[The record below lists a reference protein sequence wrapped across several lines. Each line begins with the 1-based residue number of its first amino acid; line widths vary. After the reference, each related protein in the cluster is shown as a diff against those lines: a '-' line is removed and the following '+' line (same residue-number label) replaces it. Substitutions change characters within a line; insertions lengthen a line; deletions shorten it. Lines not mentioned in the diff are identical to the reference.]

1 MHYYEIDIFF
11 NKKNYEQLYNV
22 LYYNGIQHIL
32 EEDGFLKVYIE
43 DNLKWKIDELRNTL
57 TNTNIIPE
65 KDFVIKKVENKNWN
79 KEWEKTIEPVH
90 IKDKIVVYPSWKKN
104 KLKDTGDKILIE
116 IDPKMSFGTG
126 HNETTQIILEMMAEN
141 MTGNEKKLLDFGSGT
156 GILAIAASKM
166 GVDKVTAIEID
177 EDSIENAK
185 EYFKINETEDIKLL
199 KCDIKELKKSTFDV
213 ICANIISGV
222 IIENLEEIYS
232 RLIDNGKFFAT
243 GILKIEEQEVT
254 SKLENHNFEIIKKYY
269 KAEWLGI
276 YAVKKQPDSSN

>member
-22 LYYNGIQHIL
+22 LYYNGVQHIL
-32 EEDGFLKVYIE
+32 EEEGFLKIYIE
-43 DNLKWKIDELRNTL
+43 DNLKWKIEELRNTL

-79 KEWEKTIEPVH
+79 KEWEKTIEPVF
-90 IKDKIVVYPSWKKN
+90 IKDKIIVYPSWKKN
-104 KLKDTGDKILIE
+104 KLKDTKDKILIE

-141 MTGNEKKLLDFGSGT
+141 LDGKEKKLLDFGSGT
-156 GILAIAASKM
+156 GILAIAAAKM
-166 GVDKVTAIEID
+166 GIEKVTAIEID
-177 EDSIENAK
+177 EISIENAK
-185 EYFKINETEDIKLL
+185 EYFKINETEGIRLL
-199 KCDIKELKKSTFDV
+199 KSDIKELKKGNFDV

-222 IIENLEEIYS
+222 IIENLPEIYG
-232 RLIDNGKFFAT
+232 RLVNNGKFLAT
-243 GILKIEEQEVT
+243 GILKVEERDIT
-254 SKLENHNFEIIKKYY
+254 DKLENNNFEILKKYY

-276 YAVKKQPDSSN
+276 YAIKKQPDSSN

>member
-11 NKKNYEQLYNV
+11 NNKNYDQLYNV

-32 EEDGFLKVYIE
+32 EEEGFLKVYIE
-43 DNLKWKIDELRNTL
+43 DNLKWKIEELRNTL

-65 KDFVIKKVENKNWN
+65 KDFIVKKVENKNWN
-79 KEWEKTIEPVH
+79 KEWEKTIEPVL
-90 IKDKIVVYPSWKKN
+90 IKNKIIVYPSWKKA
-104 KLKDTGDKILIE
+104 KLKDTEGKILIE

-141 MTGNEKKLLDFGSGT
+141 LTGNEKKLLDFGSGT

-166 GVDKVTAIEID
+166 GIEKVTAIEID
-177 EDSIENAK
+177 DDSIENSK
-185 EYFKINETEDIKLL
+185 EYFKINETESIRLL
-199 KCDIKELKKSTFDV
+199 KCDIKELKKGNFDV

-222 IIENLEEIYS
+222 IIEYLDEIYS
-232 RLIDNGKFFAT
+232 RLVDRGKFFAT
-243 GILKIEEQEVT
+243 GILKIEERDMT
-254 SKLENHNFEIIKKYY
+254 DKLENNNFEILKKYY

-276 YAVKKQPDSSN
+276 YAIKKQPDSSN

>member
-22 LYYNGIQHIL
+22 LYYNGVQHIL
-32 EEDGFLKVYIE
+32 EEEGFLKIYIE
-43 DNLKWKIDELRNTL
+43 DNLKWKIEELRNTL

-79 KEWEKTIEPVH
+79 KEWEKTIEPVF
-90 IKDKIVVYPSWKKN
+90 IKNKIIVYPSWKKN
-104 KLKDTGDKILIE
+104 KLKDTKDKILIE

-141 MTGNEKKLLDFGSGT
+141 LDGKEKKLLDFGSGT
-156 GILAIAASKM
+156 GILAIAAAKM
-166 GVDKVTAIEID
+166 GIEKVTAIEID
-177 EDSIENAK
+177 EISIENAK
-185 EYFKINETEDIKLL
+185 EYFKINETENIRLL
-199 KCDIKELKKSTFDV
+199 KSDIKELKKGNFDV

-222 IIENLEEIYS
+222 IIENLPEIYG
-232 RLIDNGKFFAT
+232 RLVNNGKLFAT
-243 GILKIEEQEVT
+243 GILKVEERDIT
-254 SKLENHNFEIIKKYY
+254 DKLEKNDFEILKKYY

-276 YAVKKQPDSSN
+276 YAIKKQPDSSN

>member
-11 NKKNYEQLYNV
+11 NKKNYDQLYNV

-32 EEDGFLKVYIE
+32 EEEGFLKVYIE

-65 KDFVIKKVENKNWN
+65 KDFIVKKVENKNWN
-79 KEWEKTIEPVH
+79 KEWEKTIEPIH
-90 IKDKIVVYPSWKKN
+90 IKDRIIVYPSWKKA
-104 KLKDTGDKILIE
+104 KLKDTEGKILIE

-141 MTGNEKKLLDFGSGT
+141 LTGNEKKLLDFGSGT

-166 GVDKVTAIEID
+166 GIEKVTAIEID
-177 EDSIENAK
+177 DDSIENAK
-185 EYFKINETEDIKLL
+185 EYFKINETESIKLL
-199 KCDIKELKKSTFDV
+199 KCDIKELTKGTFDV

-222 IIENLEEIYS
+222 IIESLDEIYN
-232 RLIDNGKFFAT
+232 RLVDKGKFFAT
-243 GILKIEEQEVT
+243 GILKIEERDMT
-254 SKLENHNFEIIKKYY
+254 DKLENNNFEILKKYY

-276 YAVKKQPDSSN
+276 YAIKKQPDSSN

>member
-11 NKKNYEQLYNV
+11 NKKNYDQLYNV

-32 EEDGFLKVYIE
+32 EEEGFLKVYIE

-65 KDFVIKKVENKNWN
+65 KDFIVKKVENKNWN
-79 KEWEKTIEPVH
+79 KEWEKTIEPIH
-90 IKDKIVVYPSWKKN
+90 IKDRIIVYPSWKKA
-104 KLKDTGDKILIE
+104 KLKDTEGKILIE

-141 MTGNEKKLLDFGSGT
+141 LTGNEKKLLDFGSGT

-166 GVDKVTAIEID
+166 GIEKVTAIEID
-177 EDSIENAK
+177 DDSIENAK
-185 EYFKINETEDIKLL
+185 EYFKINEIESIKLL
-199 KCDIKELKKSTFDV
+199 KCDIKELTKGTFDV

-222 IIENLEEIYS
+222 IIESLDEIYN
-232 RLIDNGKFFAT
+232 RLVDKGKFFAT
-243 GILKIEEQEVT
+243 GILKIEERDMT
-254 SKLENHNFEIIKKYY
+254 DKLENNNFEILKKYY

-276 YAVKKQPDSSN
+276 YAIKKQPDSSN

>member
-11 NKKNYEQLYNV
+11 NKKNYDQLYNV

-32 EEDGFLKVYIE
+32 EEEGFLKVYIE
-43 DNLKWKIDELRNTL
+43 DNLKWKIEELRNTL

-65 KDFVIKKVENKNWN
+65 KDFIVKKVENKNWN
-79 KEWEKTIEPVH
+79 KEWEKTIEPIH
-90 IKDKIVVYPSWKKN
+90 IKDRIIVYPSWKKS
-104 KLKDTGDKILIE
+104 KLKDTEGKILIE

-141 MTGNEKKLLDFGSGT
+141 LTGNEKKLLDFGSGT

-166 GVDKVTAIEID
+166 GIEKVTAIEID
-177 EDSIENAK
+177 DDSIENSK
-185 EYFKINETEDIKLL
+185 EYFKINETESIKLL
-199 KCDIKELKKSTFDV
+199 KCDIKELTKGTFDV

-222 IIENLEEIYS
+222 IIENLDEIYS
-232 RLIDNGKFFAT
+232 RLVDKGKFFTT
-243 GILKIEEQEVT
+243 GILKIEERDMT
-254 SKLENHNFEIIKKYY
+254 DKLENNNFEILKKYY

-276 YAVKKQPDSSN
+276 YAIKKQPDSSN